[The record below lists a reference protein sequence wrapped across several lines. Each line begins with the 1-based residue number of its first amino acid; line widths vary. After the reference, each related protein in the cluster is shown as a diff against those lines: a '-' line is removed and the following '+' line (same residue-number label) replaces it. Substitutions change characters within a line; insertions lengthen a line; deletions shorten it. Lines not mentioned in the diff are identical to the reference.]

1 MQNLDFIDYLNT
13 EEKDIISEEKEELIN
28 GLKNSNQKRLNP
40 KYFYDERGSI
50 LFEKITKSKDYY
62 PTKKE
67 MEILDKK
74 NKKIKKELPAGS
86 SIIEFGAGSNKK
98 IKKLLEI
105 LDSPSE
111 CISID
116 ISRTFLLENSKKLAN
131 EFPNL
136 KVTAISAD
144 FNHKFEFQKI
154 QNITKPKIGFFPG
167 STIGNFSKKEAKQM
181 LVKFKKNLKSEN
193 YLVIGVDLKKDKSIL
208 ERAYNDS
215 EGITAKFNKNIFSSL
230 NSKFGSNFN
239 ENNFEHNAFFNS
251 EKSRIEMHLVN
262 RVKHSVRIFDKKI
275 DFKVGETIHTENSY
289 KYTYKSF
296 ERLSESAGYKI
307 QSFFS
312 DEKSFFG
319 IFILKVKK

>member
-1 MQNLDFIDYLNT
+1 M
-13 EEKDIISEEKEELIN
+13 EK
-28 GLKNSNQKRLNP
+28 
-40 KYFYDERGSI
+40 
-50 LFEKITKSKDYY
+50 
-62 PTKKE
+62 
-67 MEILDKK
+67 
-74 NKKIKKELPAGS
+74 
-86 SIIEFGAGSNKK
+86 
-98 IKKLLEI
+98 
-105 LDSPSE
+105 
-111 CISID
+111 
-116 ISRTFLLENSKKLAN
+116 
-131 EFPNL
+131 
-136 KVTAISAD
+136 
-144 FNHKFEFQKI
+144 
-154 QNITKPKIGFFPG
+154 
-167 STIGNFSKKEAKQM
+167 
-181 LVKFKKNLKSEN
+181 
-193 YLVIGVDLKKDKSIL
+193 
-208 ERAYNDS
+208 AYNDS

-319 IFILKVKK
+319 IFILKVKKWMDYSNFNNAGSSKTFQSCNNAIIRYLEEEKKYGGYYSADLFSTKINKFYLNLS